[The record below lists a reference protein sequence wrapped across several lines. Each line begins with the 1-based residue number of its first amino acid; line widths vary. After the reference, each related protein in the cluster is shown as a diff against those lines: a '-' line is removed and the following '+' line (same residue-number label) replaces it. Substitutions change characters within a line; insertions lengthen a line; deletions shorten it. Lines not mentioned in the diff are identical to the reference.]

1 MKDAPSKTEMTDPSN
16 PQGGAPNY
24 VDNSVETASNTFY
37 PSRCDDAP
45 AYVGS
50 NPRYWEYR

>member
-1 MKDAPSKTEMTDPSN
+1 MKGAPSFARMMN
-16 PQGGAPNY
+16 PDDEQGDRPDY
-24 VDNSVETASNTFY
+24 VDKSAEAADNTFY
-37 PSRCDDAP
+37 PSRGDDAP